1 MANEIQGYI
10 EKLKQNNIRMTS
22 QRIAILEFLA
32 TDGNHPTANEI
43 YQALKDKN
51 PNMSI
56 ATVYNNLL
64 FFKKA
69 GILKEIPFGEGSNRY
84 DLTDTKHY
92 HAVCENCGKVVDFDY
107 QELEKINTIVEN
119 QINFKVLD
127 HNFKVTGLCEN
138 CK

>member
-10 EKLKQNNIRMTS
+10 EKLKKNNIRMTS

-56 ATVYNNLL
+56 ATIYNNLL
-64 FFKKA
+64 FFKKG
-69 GILKEIPFGEGSNRY
+69 GILKEIPFSEGSNRY

>member
-22 QRIAILEFLA
+22 QRIAILEFLS

-64 FFKKA
+64 FFEKA
-69 GILKEIPFGEGSNRY
+69 GILKEVIELYEPKTIITEFGN
-84 DLTDTKHY
+84 
-92 HAVCENCGKVVDFDY
+92 
-107 QELEKINTIVEN
+107 
-119 QINFKVLD
+119 
-127 HNFKVTGLCEN
+127 
-138 CK
+138 

>member
-10 EKLKQNNIRMTS
+10 EKLKKNNIRMTS

-32 TDGNHPTANEI
+32 RDGNHPTANEI

-56 ATVYNNLL
+56 ATIYNNLL

-92 HAVCENCGKVVDFDY
+92 HAVCEHCGKVVDFDY
-107 QELEKINTIVEN
+107 QELEKINTFVEN
-119 QINFKVLD
+119 QINFKVFD

>member
-10 EKLKQNNIRMTS
+10 EKLKKNNIRMTS

-32 TDGNHPTANEI
+32 RDGNHPTANEI

-56 ATVYNNLL
+56 ATIYNNLL

-92 HAVCENCGKVVDFDY
+92 HAVCEHCGKVVDFDY
-107 QELEKINTIVEN
+107 QELEKINNFVEN

>member
-10 EKLKQNNIRMTS
+10 EKLKKNNIRMTS

-32 TDGNHPTANEI
+32 RDGNHPTANEI

-56 ATVYNNLL
+56 ATIYNNLL

-92 HAVCENCGKVVDFDY
+92 HAVCEHCGKVVDFDY
-107 QELEKINTIVEN
+107 QELEKINNFVEN
-119 QINFKVLD
+119 QINFKVFD

>member
-10 EKLKQNNIRMTS
+10 EKLKKNNIRMTS

-56 ATVYNNLL
+56 ATIYNNLL

-107 QELEKINTIVEN
+107 QELEKINNFVEN

>member
-10 EKLKQNNIRMTS
+10 EKLKKNNIRMTS

-32 TDGNHPTANEI
+32 RDGNHPTANEI
-43 YQALKDKN
+43 YQALKDKH

-56 ATVYNNLL
+56 ATIYNNLL
-64 FFKKA
+64 FFKKG

-92 HAVCENCGKVVDFDY
+92 HAVCEHCGKVVDFDY
-107 QELEKINTIVEN
+107 QELDKINTIVEN
-119 QINFKVLD
+119 QINFKVLN

>member
-1 MANEIQGYI
+1 MANKIQGYI
-10 EKLKQNNIRMTS
+10 EKLKKNNIRMTS

-64 FFKKA
+64 FFKKT